1 MFKVEATE
9 EPQGDTPHDAQV
21 YPRIRARRSLATPIW
36 AFVLMII
43 VLSGFSAAFIANKSR
58 ALRAEFDLLT
68 SIYVPLGV
76 RLSAAHAGSAKI
88 GARIEALSTGGPS
101 AMAALDDPS
110 ILVFAEAL
118 ERREALVEELGG
130 PIREAMTKL
139 DEERNGSKFA
149 GLRLLASQVEQLE
162 QVVHVDAGR
171 EVMEVLLDTR
181 RQYEINNRFRSLQ
194 ELMSKLVLEQREAV
208 ENYSRQ
214 TERLIAITTTISMV
228 LSIVVALVVGLTL
241 RPLQRL
247 SEGVRELGR
256 GERNQRVK
264 LKDSDPVHDDEV
276 SRLAREF
283 NLMADALQERER
295 RLVASERL
303 AAVGQLVAQVT
314 HEIRNPLSSVALN
327 FELLEDEFTSSEG
340 DAQKIIQSIG
350 TELERLSQIT
360 ETYLDFVRRPQ
371 PSRHPTDLREEIVD
385 LAAFLRLE
393 FEQAGVTLEVREG
406 VDLCW
411 AAIDA
416 DQIRRMLIN
425 LLRNAREAAAGLEDA
440 LASRTAKVWVAVTAR
455 DDQVCIEVGDTGPGL
470 PPEIE
475 DTGQIFDAFFTQKA
489 KGTGLGLAVVR
500 QVVEA
505 HGGSVEVA
513 QTGSEGTIFKVL
525 LPACDP

>member
-1 MFKVEATE
+1 MFKVESTE
-9 EPQGDTPHDAQV
+9 EPHGDNSHQAQV

-36 AFVLMII
+36 AFVVMIV

-130 PIREAMTKL
+130 PIREAMSKL
-139 DEERNGSKFA
+139 EDERDAPKFD
-149 GLRLLASQVEQLE
+149 GLRLLASQVDQLE

-208 ENYSRQ
+208 ESYSRQ
-214 TERLIAITTTISMV
+214 TERLIVITTAISMV
-228 LSIVVALVVGLTL
+228 LSMFVALVVGLTL

-256 GERNQRVK
+256 GERSQRVQ
-264 LKDSDPVHDDEV
+264 LKDSDPAHDDEV

-327 FELLEDEFTSSEG
+327 FELLQDEFASSEG
-340 DAQKIIQSIG
+340 DANKIIQSIG

-371 PSRHPTDLREEIVD
+371 PSRHATDLREEIAD
-385 LAAFLRLE
+385 LVAFLRLE
-393 FEQAGVTLEVREG
+393 FDQAGVALEVREG
-406 VDLCW
+406 DDPCW
-411 AAIDA
+411 AAIDP

-425 LLRNAREAAAGLEDA
+425 LLRNAREAAAGFEGA
-440 LASRTAKVWVAVTAR
+440 EAPRPPRVWVGVAAR
-455 DDQVCIEVGDTGPGL
+455 TGRVEIEVGDTGAGL
-470 PPEIE
+470 PAGIE

-505 HGGSVEVA
+505 HGGGVHVA
-513 QTGSEGTIFKVL
+513 QTGAEGTIFRVS